1 MNIFLQMTTE
11 EQVASLSDCVD
22 SILGQYA
29 LGRVETETINH
40 EYNSTFKVTTGS
52 GEKYALR
59 VNINSGRSLENL
71 RAEVFWVSNIKD
83 VLVPKPVA
91 NSTGE
96 FVTTGWH
103 EATGKNL
110 NAVLYTWLEG
120 SEPGD
125 EPSTEALFAAGAA
138 MAKLHESVRDLV
150 LPSDAALPDYSD
162 FFWGWKGLLLSKES
176 ELDDSEKA
184 LVAKAKAAVEEAL
197 VELSKGDSP
206 RPIHADIHPWNM
218 MWHEGEIAI
227 FDFDDSGIGLPVQD
241 LATSLYYLDTEE
253 QEQAFLAGYAS
264 VRPLPDYTD
273 EQMKLLLLQ
282 RRLLLLDYLYETSTP
297 EHKAMIPDYKAESM
311 RRVEAL
317 LGSSS

>member
-1 MNIFLQMTTE
+1 MTTFDKMTSE
-11 EQVASLSDCVD
+11 EQIASLAECVD
-22 SILGQYA
+22 SILGQYD
-29 LGRVETETINH
+29 LGQVETESINH
-40 EYNSTFKVTTGS
+40 EYNSTFKVTAES
-52 GEKYALR
+52 GAKYALR

-71 RAEVFWVSNIKD
+71 LAEVFWVSNIKD

-96 FVTTGWH
+96 FVSTGWH
-103 EATGKNL
+103 EATGKHL

-138 MAKLHESVRDLV
+138 MAKLHESARDLV
-150 LPSDAALPDYSD
+150 LPADAALPDYSG
-162 FFWGWKGLLLSKES
+162 FFWGWKGLLLSEES

-184 LVAKAKAAVEEAL
+184 LVAKAKAAVEGAL
-197 VELSKGDSP
+197 AELSKSDSP

-227 FDFDDSGIGLPVQD
+227 FDFDDSGVGLPVQD

-253 QEQAFLAGYAS
+253 QDQAFLAGYAS
-264 VRPLPDYTD
+264 VRALPVYSDV
-273 EQMKLLLLQ
+273 QMKLLLLQ

-297 EHKAMIPDYKAESM
+297 EHKAMIPAYKEESM

-317 LGSSS
+317 LGSGS

>member
-1 MNIFLQMTTE
+1 MTTFDRMTSE
-11 EQVASLSDCVD
+11 EQIASLAECVAL
-22 SILGQYA
+22 ILSHYE
-29 LGRVETETINH
+29 LGSVQIESINH
-40 EYNSTFKVTTGS
+40 EYNSTFKVTADS
-52 GEKYALR
+52 GEKFALR
-59 VNINSGRSLENL
+59 VNINSGRSLASL

-83 VLVPKPVA
+83 VLVPRPIA
-91 NSTGE
+91 NSAGQ

-125 EPSTEALFAAGAA
+125 EPSTEAIFAAGAA
-138 MAKLHESVRDLV
+138 MAKLHESARDLV
-150 LPSDAALPDYSD
+150 LPADAALPDYSG
-162 FFWGWKGLLLSKES
+162 FFWGWKGLLLSEES

-197 VELSKGDSP
+197 AELSKSDSP

-227 FDFDDSGIGLPVQD
+227 FDFDDSGVGLPVQD

-253 QEQAFLAGYAS
+253 QDQAFLAGYES
-264 VRPLPDYTD
+264 VRPLPAYTE

-297 EHKAMIPDYKAESM
+297 EHKAMIPAYKEESM
-311 RRVEAL
+311 RRIEAL
-317 LGSSS
+317 LGSGS